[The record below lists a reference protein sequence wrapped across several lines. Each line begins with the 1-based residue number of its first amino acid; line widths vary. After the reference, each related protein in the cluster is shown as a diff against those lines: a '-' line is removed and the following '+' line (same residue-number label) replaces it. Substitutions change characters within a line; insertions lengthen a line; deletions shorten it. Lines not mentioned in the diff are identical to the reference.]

1 MTSGMPRPGLTS
13 LPARRPP
20 RFTGRVFIGTEIRL
34 DVGFAAARARLAR
47 LARGGVL
54 RRASDDA
61 YRDLGADL
69 ARVGPFEAVPGL
81 SRLVAVRFSDMTIHE
96 DFASVA
102 IRWEAPGPGG
112 ALFPALDAD
121 ITLSPAGDDATK
133 LMVAGVYRPP
143 LGVLGAGLD
152 RVILHRIAESTIR
165 VFAQDIAAAMTDPAL
180 SPAVRPE
187 PSPRTEPGTP

>member
-1 MTSGMPRPGLTS
+1 M
-13 LPARRPP
+13 
-20 RFTGRVFIGTEIRL
+20 FIGTEIQL
-34 DVGFAAARARLAR
+34 DVRFGAARARLAR

-61 YRDLGADL
+61 YRNLGAGL
-69 ARVGPFEAVPGL
+69 ARVGPLEAVPGL

-102 IRWEAPGPGG
+102 MRWEADGPGG

-143 LGVLGAGLD
+143 FGALGAGLD
-152 RVILHRIAESTIR
+152 RVLLHRVAEATIR
-165 VFAQDIAAAMTDPAL
+165 VFAQDIAAAMADPAL

-187 PSPRTEPGTP
+187 PCSRADPGTP

>member
-1 MTSGMPRPGLTS
+1 MAGRDLRPLSARYPPGLTC
-13 LPARRPP
+13 
-20 RFTGRVFIGTEIRL
+20 RVFIGTEIRL
-34 DVGFAAARARLAR
+34 DVGFSAARARLAG
-47 LARGGVL
+47 LARRGLL

-61 YRDLGADL
+61 YRDLESGL
-69 ARVGPFEAVPGL
+69 ARVGPLETVPAL

-102 IRWEAPGPGG
+102 IRWEATGPGG

-133 LMVAGVYRPP
+133 LTVAGVYRPP

-152 RVILHRIAESTIR
+152 RVILHRVAEATIR
-165 VFAQDIAAAMTDPAL
+165 VFAQDIAAAMTDSAL
-180 SPAVRPE
+180 SPGVRPQ
-187 PSPRTEPGTP
+187 PCPWEPGTS

>member
-1 MTSGMPRPGLTS
+1 M
-13 LPARRPP
+13 
-20 RFTGRVFIGTEIRL
+20 FIGTEIRL

-165 VFAQDIAAAMTDPAL
+165 IFAQDIAAAMTDPAL

>member
-1 MTSGMPRPGLTS
+1 M
-13 LPARRPP
+13 
-20 RFTGRVFIGTEIRL
+20 FIGTEIRL
-34 DVGFAAARARLAR
+34 DVGFSAARARLAR
-47 LARGGVL
+47 LARGGAL

-61 YRDLGADL
+61 YRDLGAGL
-69 ARVGPFEAVPGL
+69 ARVGPLEAVPGL
-81 SRLVAVRFSDMTIHE
+81 SRLVAVRFSDMTIHD

-102 IRWEAPGPGG
+102 IRWEADGPGG

-152 RVILHRIAESTIR
+152 RMILHRVAQATIR

-180 SPAVRPE
+180 SPGVLPE
-187 PSPRTEPGTP
+187 RCSRTEPGAP